1 MLKISSNYRKKN
13 NSMNKMKTFSRSAS
27 FSIKSSST
35 GVKSKIEKVKRLS
48 VENKLRPVH
57 EKIPNRS
64 FDPDRKDLDSS
75 LSDWSFS
82 IESDDNVFCSLPR
95 RVKKSSSPL
104 VNENQKSQP
113 IRSSQKVEKI
123 SIFSKLK
130 NLKRRKS
137 KCSIGTSNGEKHPN
151 QILGTNSP
159 ILAAKERLIDEIVIW
174 EESFDF

>member
-1 MLKISSNYRKKN
+1 
-13 NSMNKMKTFSRSAS
+13 MKTFSRSAS

-48 VENKLRPVH
+48 VGNKLKPVH

-95 RVKKSSSPL
+95 RVKKSPSPL
-104 VNENQKSQP
+104 VNENPKNQPNQP

-159 ILAAKERLIDEIVIW
+159 ILAANERLIDEIVIW

>member
-1 MLKISSNYRKKN
+1 MSQNYKKIN

-27 FSIKSSST
+27 FSIKSSSS

-48 VENKLRPVH
+48 VGNKLKPVH
-57 EKIPNRS
+57 ETIPNRS

-95 RVKKSSSPL
+95 RVKKASSPL
-104 VNENQKSQP
+104 VIENQKSQP

-159 ILAAKERLIDEIVIW
+159 ILAANERLIDEIVIW

>member
-1 MLKISSNYRKKN
+1 MKK
-13 NSMNKMKTFSRSAS
+13 FSRSAS

-48 VENKLRPVH
+48 VGNKLKPVH

-64 FDPDRKDLDSS
+64 FDPDPKDLDSS

-95 RVKKSSSPL
+95 RVKKPSSPL
-104 VNENQKSQP
+104 VNESQNSQP
-113 IRSSQKVEKI
+113 IRSSQKVEKM

-159 ILAAKERLIDEIVIW
+159 ILAANERLIDEIVIW

>member
-1 MLKISSNYRKKN
+1 
-13 NSMNKMKTFSRSAS
+13 MKTFSRSAS
-27 FSIKSSST
+27 FSIKSSSS
-35 GVKSKIEKVKRLS
+35 GVKSKIEKAKRLS
-48 VENKLRPVH
+48 VGNKLKPVH

-64 FDPDRKDLDSS
+64 FDPDQKDLDSS

-95 RVKKSSSPL
+95 RVKKSPSPL

-159 ILAAKERLIDEIVIW
+159 ILAANERLIDEIVIW

>member
-1 MLKISSNYRKKN
+1 
-13 NSMNKMKTFSRSAS
+13 MNKMKTFSRSAS
-27 FSIKSSST
+27 FSIKSSSS

-48 VENKLRPVH
+48 VGSKLKPVH
-57 EKIPNRS
+57 EKVPHRS
-64 FDPDRKDLDSS
+64 AESDLQRNLDSS

-95 RVKKSSSPL
+95 QVKKVKPSSPL
-104 VNENQKSQP
+104 INESQKRQANK
-113 IRSSQKVEKI
+113 KVEKV

-130 NLKRRKS
+130 NFKRRKS
-137 KCSIGTSNGEKHPN
+137 KCSLGSNGEKHPS

-159 ILAAKERLIDEIVIW
+159 ILAANERLIDEIVIW

>member
-1 MLKISSNYRKKN
+1 
-13 NSMNKMKTFSRSAS
+13 MKTFSRSAS
-27 FSIKSSST
+27 FSIKSSSS

-48 VENKLRPVH
+48 VGNKLKPVH

-95 RVKKSSSPL
+95 RVKKSPSPL

-159 ILAAKERLIDEIVIW
+159 ILAANERLIDEIVIW

>member
-1 MLKISSNYRKKN
+1 
-13 NSMNKMKTFSRSAS
+13 MKTFSRSAS
-27 FSIKSSST
+27 FSIKSSSS

-48 VENKLRPVH
+48 VGNKLKPVH
-57 EKIPNRS
+57 GKIPNRS

-95 RVKKSSSPL
+95 RVKKASSPL
-104 VNENQKSQP
+104 VIENQKSQP

-159 ILAAKERLIDEIVIW
+159 ILAANERLIDEIVIW

>member
-1 MLKISSNYRKKN
+1 
-13 NSMNKMKTFSRSAS
+13 MNKMKKFSRSAS

-48 VENKLRPVH
+48 VGNKLKPVH

-64 FDPDRKDLDSS
+64 EKFQFDPDRKDLDSS

-95 RVKKSSSPL
+95 RIKKSSSPL
-104 VNENQKSQP
+104 VNENQASQP
-113 IRSSQKVEKI
+113 IRSSQKIEKVEKI

-159 ILAAKERLIDEIVIW
+159 ILAANERLIDEIVIW